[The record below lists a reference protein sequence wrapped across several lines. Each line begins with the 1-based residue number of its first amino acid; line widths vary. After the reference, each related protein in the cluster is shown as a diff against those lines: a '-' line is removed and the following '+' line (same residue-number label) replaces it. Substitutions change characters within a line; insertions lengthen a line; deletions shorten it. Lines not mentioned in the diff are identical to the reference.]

1 MVKLDQKLQTMLRRC
16 TNLPSP
22 PAVASKIIDL
32 SSCNTSGLADVADVV
47 GLDPAL
53 SAKLL
58 RMANSPLYA
67 QQRKIENLRQAIIL
81 FGLEGT
87 LNIALSFSL
96 KQESNNDVSSGLDYH
111 MYWRRSLASAVLCQ
125 EIGLRLPNC
134 SKDSAFLA
142 GLLQDIGMLALDKAK
157 PDLYKDL
164 GTKQKNHAQVCAHEQ
179 HIMGEDHSKV
189 GAWLLSEWHLP
200 EKIIGPISDSHCGLL
215 NTYTSN
221 QSDLS
226 IAVVCACILADIFVS
241 EDNEIADAMI
251 KSVGLAEKISG
262 ISRDEFKV
270 ILDTVTSNYCD
281 LANLFD
287 IELENPSLI
296 EYISDQAKE
305 VLILR
310 NLNKIKETE
319 SLQEAAQQLKSKT
332 IELEEVSRRDSLTKL
347 HNRRHF
353 EEVILSEFENSKKFN
368 WPLSVVFIDIDLFK
382 NINDTYGHGVGDEML
397 CHSAKIL
404 KDCTRDSDTVSR
416 FGGEEFII
424 LLPGTAGPGV
434 EVICNRIVTTFRNRT
449 AEIKGGQLI
458 HLTVSAGAVT
468 YEGQDHFNNYEDLIN
483 AADATVYKAKENGR
497 DQFFIYDHDEFVSTQ
512 LAVS

>member
-1 MVKLDQKLQTMLRRC
+1 MVKLDPKLQTMLRTC

-22 PAVASKIIDL
+22 PAVANKIIEL
-32 SSCNTSGLADVADVV
+32 SSCLTSGLGDVAEVV

-53 SAKLL
+53 SAKIL

-67 QQRKIENLRQAIIL
+67 QQRKIENLRQAITL

-87 LNIALSFSL
+87 LNISLSFSL
-96 KQESNNDVSSGLDYH
+96 KQETTNPNSSGLNYH
-111 MYWRRSLASAVLCQ
+111 MYWKRSLAAAILCQ
-125 EIGLRLPNC
+125 EIGLRLSNC

-142 GLLQDIGMLALDKAK
+142 GLLQDIGMLALDKAQ
-157 PDLYKDL
+157 PDLYKNLADR
-164 GTKQKNHAQVCAHEQ
+164 QKYHALICAHETNV
-179 HIMGEDHSKV
+179 IGDDHSKV

-200 EKIIGPISDSHCGLL
+200 KKIIEPISDSHFALFNTEATDQSNL
-215 NTYTSN
+215 N
-221 QSDLS
+221 
-226 IAVVCACILADIFVS
+226 IAVACSCLLADIFVC
-241 EDNEIADAMI
+241 EDNEIAEAMI
-251 KSVGLAEKISG
+251 NSVEVAEKISG
-262 ISRDEFKV
+262 ISRDEFQT
-270 ILDTVTSNYCD
+270 ILNAVTNNYCD
-281 LANLFD
+281 LAYIFD
-287 IELENPSLI
+287 IELDNPGLVES
-296 EYISDQAKE
+296 ISEQAKE

-353 EEVILSEFENSKKFN
+353 EEVILTEFSNSKKYN
-368 WPLSVVFIDIDLFK
+368 WPLSVVFIDLDFFK
-382 NINDTYGHGVGDEML
+382 NINDTYGHSAGDEML
-397 CHSAKIL
+397 CHAAAIL

-424 LLPGTAGPGV
+424 LLPGTTMQGV
-434 EVICNRIVTTFRNRT
+434 EIICNRIVQSFRNRT
-449 AEIKGGQLI
+449 AEIKGGQLA

-468 YEGQDHFNNYEDLIN
+468 YEGQDYFRSYEDLIN

-497 DQFFIYDHDEFVSTQ
+497 DQYFIYDHNEDISTQ
-512 LAVS
+512 KAAG

>member
-1 MVKLDQKLQTMLRRC
+1 MVKLDENLQRLLRNC

-22 PAVASKIIDL
+22 PAVANKIIEL
-32 SSCNTSGLADVADVV
+32 SSCLTSGLGDVADVV

-67 QQRKIENLRQAIIL
+67 QQRKIENLRQAITL

-96 KQESNNDVSSGLDYH
+96 KQETNNSQSSGLDYH
-111 MYWRRSLASAVLCQ
+111 MYWKRSLASAVLSQ
-125 EIGLRLPNC
+125 EIGLRLPDC

-142 GLLQDIGMLALDKAK
+142 GLLQDIGMLVLDKAQ
-157 PDLYKDL
+157 PQLYKDL
-164 GTKQKNHAQVCAHEQ
+164 GEKQKNHALICAHEKTM
-179 HIMGEDHSKV
+179 IGEDHSKI
-189 GAWLLSEWHLP
+189 GAWILSEWHLP
-200 EKIIGPISDSHCGLL
+200 EKIIEPINVSHFAL
-215 NTYTSN
+215 TTPESN
-221 QSDLS
+221 DQSSLS
-226 IAVVCACILADIFVS
+226 IAVVCACLLADIFVC
-241 EDNEIADAMI
+241 EDSEIADAMV
-251 KSVGLAEKISG
+251 KSVELAEKVSG
-262 ISRDEFKV
+262 ISRDDFQV
-270 ILDTVTSNYCD
+270 IIDTVTNNYCD

-296 EYISDQAKE
+296 ESISEQAKE

-319 SLQEAAQQLKSKT
+319 NLQEAAQHLKSKT
-332 IELEEVSRRDSLTKL
+332 LELEEVSRRDSLTKL

-353 EEVILSEFENSKKFN
+353 EEVIQTEFENSKKYN
-368 WPLSVVFIDIDLFK
+368 WPLSVVFIDLDFFK
-382 NINDTYGHGVGDEML
+382 NINDTYGHSAGDEML
-397 CHSAKIL
+397 CHASKIL

-424 LLPGTAGPGV
+424 LLPGTTQAGV
-434 EVICNRIVTTFRNRT
+434 EVICNRIVNTFRNRT
-449 AEIKGGQLI
+449 ATIKGGQLA

-468 YEGQDHFNNYEDLIN
+468 YEGQEYFRNFDDVIN

-497 DQFFIYDHDEFVSTQ
+497 NQYFIYQHENKNTQ
-512 LAVS
+512 LAAS